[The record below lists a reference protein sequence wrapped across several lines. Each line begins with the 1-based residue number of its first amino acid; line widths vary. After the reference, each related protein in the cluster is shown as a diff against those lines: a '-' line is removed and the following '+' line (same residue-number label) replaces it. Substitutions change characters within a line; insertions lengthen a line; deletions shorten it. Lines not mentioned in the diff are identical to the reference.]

1 MDEPI
6 YITGAGIIS
15 AIGNDKQE
23 VLCSLQNKCSGI
35 GTMRYLQSE
44 HTELPV
50 GEVKLSDDQ
59 MRKKLSLGSNIPANR
74 TSLMGTIAMK
84 EALSDAGL
92 LSPDTNLLAD
102 ASNLLLLSGTTV
114 GGMDYTERCFLDLQ
128 RSDENLQI
136 LATHDCGS
144 TTLLQ
149 ADYFGIPHDNVMTI
163 STACS
168 SAANAMIVGANL
180 IKTGKADIVIAG
192 GSEAITKFHLNGF
205 NSLLILDHDQCRP
218 FDATRV
224 GLNLGE
230 GAAYLILES
239 ARSVCRRGVTP
250 IGELLG
256 YGNACDAFHQTA
268 SSPNGEGAYLAMA
281 EALKMAGLTADDIQY
296 VNAHGTGTPN
306 NDVSESVALT
316 RIFND
321 RLPLVSSTKSFT
333 GHTTSASGAVE
344 AVICLLALNHQFVP
358 GNLGWKHQMPDGIT
372 PTLGESHFE
381 LTNVMCNSFGFGGN
395 DSSII
400 LTRYCGNLAPA
411 YERKLRPVYIRA
423 VCKYT
428 PDGVLED
435 LRNFISPIEARRMCR
450 LLKTALVTSMSV
462 LRDAEIETPDGIFIG
477 TKFGMLSNSE
487 KFLQQMCAEGE
498 NSLGPTLF
506 MQSTHNTIAGMLALR
521 TRCHGYNITYTQGDK
536 SLSCSL
542 RDAAMQIAL
551 GNINNALVGCHDES
565 TPLFSDMFKRLTGE
579 YIVPGEYSTS
589 IVLTSS
595 ADGAIEEFK
604 DF

>member
-381 LTNVMCNSFGFGGN
+381 LTNVMCNSF
-395 DSSII
+395 
-400 LTRYCGNLAPA
+400 
-411 YERKLRPVYIRA
+411 
-423 VCKYT
+423 
-428 PDGVLED
+428 
-435 LRNFISPIEARRMCR
+435 
-450 LLKTALVTSMSV
+450 
-462 LRDAEIETPDGIFIG
+462 
-477 TKFGMLSNSE
+477 
-487 KFLQQMCAEGE
+487 
-498 NSLGPTLF
+498 
-506 MQSTHNTIAGMLALR
+506 
-521 TRCHGYNITYTQGDK
+521 
-536 SLSCSL
+536 
-542 RDAAMQIAL
+542 
-551 GNINNALVGCHDES
+551 
-565 TPLFSDMFKRLTGE
+565 
-579 YIVPGEYSTS
+579 
-589 IVLTSS
+589 
-595 ADGAIEEFK
+595 
-604 DF
+604 

>member
-344 AVICLLALNHQFVP
+344 AVICLLAL
-358 GNLGWKHQMPDGIT
+358 KH
-372 PTLGESHFE
+372 L
-381 LTNVMCNSFGFGGN
+381 
-395 DSSII
+395 
-400 LTRYCGNLAPA
+400 
-411 YERKLRPVYIRA
+411 
-423 VCKYT
+423 
-428 PDGVLED
+428 
-435 LRNFISPIEARRMCR
+435 
-450 LLKTALVTSMSV
+450 
-462 LRDAEIETPDGIFIG
+462 
-477 TKFGMLSNSE
+477 ML
-487 KFLQQMCAEGE
+487 
-498 NSLGPTLF
+498 P
-506 MQSTHNTIAGMLALR
+506 
-521 TRCHGYNITYTQGDK
+521 
-536 SLSCSL
+536 
-542 RDAAMQIAL
+542 
-551 GNINNALVGCHDES
+551 
-565 TPLFSDMFKRLTGE
+565 P
-579 YIVPGEYSTS
+579 
-589 IVLTSS
+589 
-595 ADGAIEEFK
+595 
-604 DF
+604 

>member
-1 MDEPI
+1 
-6 YITGAGIIS
+6 
-15 AIGNDKQE
+15 
-23 VLCSLQNKCSGI
+23 
-35 GTMRYLQSE
+35 
-44 HTELPV
+44 
-50 GEVKLSDDQ
+50 
-59 MRKKLSLGSNIPANR
+59 
-74 TSLMGTIAMK
+74 
-84 EALSDAGL
+84 
-92 LSPDTNLLAD
+92 
-102 ASNLLLLSGTTV
+102 
-114 GGMDYTERCFLDLQ
+114 
-128 RSDENLQI
+128 
-136 LATHDCGS
+136 
-144 TTLLQ
+144 
-149 ADYFGIPHDNVMTI
+149 
-163 STACS
+163 
-168 SAANAMIVGANL
+168 MIVGANI

-411 YERKLRPVYIRA
+411 CERKLRPVYIRA

-521 TRCHGYNITYTQGDK
+521 TKCHGYNITYTQGNK

-551 GNINNALVGCHDES
+551 GNIDNALVGCHDES